1 MPLLTVQNGDYEA
14 FRETLP
20 PRDYFT
26 DEIRRQLSGT
36 FGEEEFF
43 SGGLTIRATV
53 DEELQ
58 AVAAAALR
66 RGLEKYDRDQGVW
79 RGTGKTLPA
88 EVLGSEADWRAA
100 LATVEVPRDVAS
112 WFPAVVL
119 EIGESVPASASKAW
133 PKTRMAI
140 SSPPMTSPGPA
151 SARQTAPLAAARRLR
166 VTWCRSAM
174 WCLSAR

>member
-1 MPLLTVQNGDYEA
+1 VRQLDDALDRRAYVLGEMRDNGYIDQATYEAAKAEPLLTVQNGDYEA

-53 DEELQ
+53 DEDLQ

-66 RGLEKYDRDQGVW
+66 RGLEKV
-79 RGTGKTLPA
+79 
-88 EVLGSEADWRAA
+88 
-100 LATVEVPRDVAS
+100 
-112 WFPAVVL
+112 
-119 EIGESVPASASKAW
+119 
-133 PKTRMAI
+133 
-140 SSPPMTSPGPA
+140 
-151 SARQTAPLAAARRLR
+151 
-166 VTWCRSAM
+166 
-174 WCLSAR
+174 